1 MRTTT
6 IAAAVLAAAL
16 GLAGCGSATDT
27 GSGASSSAGA
37 AKSSAAASVKSGDTV
52 DGAALAKRM
61 TDAMVAAGSGSMA
74 MDFGGQGKADGSF
87 VMKGSSMEQQMTM
100 ELQGEKLEVV
110 SVGGVIYM
118 KGLPGS
124 EKPWVKI
131 DPKADDPVSKM
142 FAGLAGQDNDPR
154 QFAKALQGTKATVV
168 GTSGDTTEYE
178 VTIDPSKLLGGTG
191 GSTAAP
197 SVAPVTAHYTLDKQ
211 DRPTVMTT
219 EVQGQTLK
227 ITFSDWGTKTT
238 ITAPPADQVGTFKL
252 PTG

>member
-1 MRTTT
+1 MKRTT
-6 IAAAVLAAAL
+6 IAAAALAAAL
-16 GLAGCGSATDT
+16 GLAGCGSATDS
-27 GSGASSSAGA
+27 GSGTA
-37 AKSSAAASVKSGDTV
+37 AKSSSPAAVKSGDSV

-74 MDFGGQGKADGSF
+74 MDFGGQGKASGSF
-87 VMKGSSMEQQMTM
+87 VMKDSSMEQQMTM
-100 ELQGEKLEVV
+100 EIQGEKLEVV
-110 SVGGVIYM
+110 SLGGVIYM

-142 FAGLAGQDNDPR
+142 FAGLGGQDNDPR
-154 QFAKALQGTKATVV
+154 QFAKALQGTRAKVV

-178 VTIDPSKLLGGTG
+178 VTIDPTKLLGGTG

-211 DRPTVMTT
+211 DRPTLMTT
-219 EVQGQTLK
+219 QVQGQTLK
-227 ITFSDWGTKTT
+227 ITFSDWGKKST